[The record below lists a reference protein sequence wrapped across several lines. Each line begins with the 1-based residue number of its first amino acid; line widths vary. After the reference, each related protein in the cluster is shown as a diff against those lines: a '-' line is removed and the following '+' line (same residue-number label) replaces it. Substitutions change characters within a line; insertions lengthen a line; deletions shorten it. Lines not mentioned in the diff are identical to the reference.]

1 MNKTLNNVIKLNNT
15 VYSTENDKNDKELKT
30 EYCFI
35 RLYSTKYKGLCFSDL
50 LRIGNELFTSKS
62 KQGKRYTHAALNYKL
77 NDNFVGLNID
87 DNPNDV
93 KVENL
98 RTTATIDAGD
108 PKDRKNSTFD
118 IFSLRLTESEYK
130 LLKVNLNKVKTDNQ
144 FKYSIKKL
152 INTAFRSGKV
162 KVKRAVLGHE
172 GYQDDEEDIID
183 LTKSKKALVC
193 SSFVAYVLQ
202 SVSPSIKNY
211 MEKHKKT
218 VHDFSPNALTYLPGC
233 KYMYGG
239 YWTEYGKKTKE
250 YVDKHPEFKK
260 YIQ

>member
-1 MNKTLNNVIKLNNT
+1 MQNTLNTIIELNNSQ
-15 VYSTENDKNDKELKT
+15 YSLEDKNKKELKT

-35 RLYSTKYKGLCFSDL
+35 RLYSTRYKGLCFSDL
-50 LRIGNELFTSKS
+50 LRIGNELLTEASKS
-62 KQGKRYTHAALNYKL
+62 GKRYTHAAMNYKL

-118 IFSLRLTESEYK
+118 VFYLRLTESEYK
-130 LLKVNLNKVKTDNQ
+130 LLKVNLNKIKTDNK
-144 FKYSIKKL
+144 FKYDIKKL
-152 INTAFRSGKV
+152 ISVAFRTSRQKL
-162 KVKRAVLGHE
+162 KKAVLGHE
-172 GYQDDEEDIID
+172 SDDSNDDIVD

-202 SVSPSIKNY
+202 QTSDSIKDW
-211 MEKHKKT
+211 MEKYKKT

-233 KYMYGG
+233 KHMYGG
-239 YWTEYGKKTKE
+239 YWPEYGKKTKE
-250 YVDKHPEFKK
+250 YVEKHPEFKK
-260 YIQ
+260 YLQ